1 MMCLLVNLMLRVFS
15 FALLL
20 ATQASGAVAPGRGTS
35 IIVAGQAVDV
45 GRTVVLWSDE
55 QGFNGYEKRCIDQS
69 GGCCDED
76 WDRYTTRKGLAHRT
90 LTDLQEIVSQ
100 FVLHFDGCVNSR
112 SCFKS
117 MHNRVRPSGGCGL
130 SAHFMIDADGTIYQT
145 LDLAERAYHAE
156 QENSISVGVE
166 ICNRG
171 RYEPSEMSRLPAEY
185 RTRPRRKV
193 VINGFTYDAYD
204 FRPEQYDSL
213 LALTRTLLRIF
224 PKIKPIIPEEG
235 GTPYLNTLDDPLAFH
250 GIVGHLH
257 VDLQK
262 QKWDPGALDWRW
274 LTRALQGFSFPMQLR
289 AFSEVPRTRDDLLSA
304 RKAAFF
310 SSEERVTGFFP
321 LAPARLWHSGVHLRG
336 FRGAPVSAP
345 TRGRLVAARWAAAAN
360 GSSTSFVL
368 IRHEAELDGLPF
380 TFYSLL
386 AHLSL
391 PPPSETN
398 PLAWMRALAK
408 PERAAARA
416 TLESGAVT
424 LLDERIETGDIVGFL
439 GTVNRG
445 SEQGPELHFE
455 IFTADK
461 PPAALE
467 RTFRL
472 MNAVADGPIARRAAL
487 IGLVDKN
494 GDSQVDASELRD
506 LFHGTDLAK
515 RQALRRLVVLHRHEW
530 GDRTTL
536 TEFIGLREFSG
547 IPEAERRRIYEV
559 AIKPYLFWTDALAK
573 HAGLPL
579 NQVIYSYNPLTF
591 LLSLS
596 AHATQIDL
604 AWPRAGV
611 GDGGMEPRRL
621 SYVPVD
627 DWLKPASSSFKE
639 LQLPPL
645 IGVDLQAK
653 RKDQIPL
660 IELPPTDQR

>member
-1 MMCLLVNLMLRVFS
+1 MIPIFS
-15 FALLL
+15 IALLL
-20 ATQASGAVAPGRGTS
+20 AGQSSSVAAQGHGTS
-35 IIVAGQAVDV
+35 IVVAGQLVDV
-45 GRTVVLWSDE
+45 GRTVVLWTDD
-55 QGFNGYEKRCIDQS
+55 QGFNGYEKRCIDQF

-76 WDRYTTRKGLAHRT
+76 WERYSTRKGLTQRT
-90 LTDLQEIVSQ
+90 LPDLQEVVSQ

-145 LDLAERAYHAE
+145 LDLAERAFHAE
-156 QENSISVGVE
+156 QSNSTSVGVE

-171 RYEPSEMSRLPAEY
+171 RYNPSEMSRLPAEY
-185 RTRPRRKV
+185 RTRPRRIV

-224 PKIKPIIPEEG
+224 PKIKPIIPEKDGE
-235 GTPYLNTLDDPLAFH
+235 PYLNTLEDPVAFH

-262 QKWDPGALDWRW
+262 QKWDPGALNWRW
-274 LTRALQGFSFPMQLR
+274 LTRALQGFFFPIQLR
-289 AFSEVPRTRDDLLSA
+289 AFSEVPRTRDDLLAA

-310 SSEERVTGFFP
+310 SSEERVSGFFP
-321 LAPARLWHSGVHLRG
+321 LAPGRLWHSGVHLRG
-336 FRGAPVSAP
+336 LRGAPVSAP
-345 TRGRLVAARWAAAAN
+345 TRGRLVAARWATAH

-368 IRHEAELDGLPF
+368 IRHEAELDGRPF

-386 AHLSL
+386 AHLAL
-391 PPPSETN
+391 PAPSETN
-398 PLAWMRALAK
+398 PVGWLQALAK
-408 PERAAARA
+408 PERAGERAA
-416 TLESGAVT
+416 LESGAVT
-424 LLDERIETGDIVGFL
+424 LLDERIETGDLVGFL

-445 SEQGPELHFE
+445 PEQGSEVHFE
-455 IFTADK
+455 IFTAEK

-472 MNAVADGPIARRAAL
+472 MNAAADGPIARRAELIAL
-487 IGLVDKN
+487 LDKN
-494 GDSQVDASELRD
+494 GDSQVDASELRGLFQGND
-506 LFHGTDLAK
+506 LSK

-536 TEFIGLREFSG
+536 TEFMGLRELSG
-547 IPEAERRRIYEV
+547 IPTADRQRIYEV

-579 NQVIYSYNPLTF
+579 NQVIYSYNPLAF
-591 LLSLS
+591 LLAL
-596 AHATQIDL
+596 AARATQIDIP
-604 AWPRAGV
+604 WPREGV
-611 GDGGMEPRRL
+611 GDGGVEPRRL

-627 DWLKPASSSFKE
+627 DWLKPAAADSRE

-645 IGVDLQAK
+645 IGVDLQVK

>member
-1 MMCLLVNLMLRVFS
+1 MMCFRVNSMLRVFS
-15 FALLL
+15 LALLL
-20 ATQASGAVAPGRGTS
+20 AAQSSIAVAAGRGTS
-35 IIVAGQAVDV
+35 IVVAGQEVDV
-45 GRTVVLWSDE
+45 GRTVVLWTDE
-55 QGFNGYEKRCIDQS
+55 QGFNGYEKRCIDQV

-76 WDRYTTRKGLAHRT
+76 WERYTTRKGLTHRT
-90 LTDLQEIVSQ
+90 MADLQEVVSQ

-171 RYEPSEMSRLPAEY
+171 RYNPSEMNRLPAEY
-185 RTRPRRKV
+185 RTRPRRTV

-235 GTPYLNTLDDPLAFH
+235 GSPYLNTLEDPLAFH

-262 QKWDPGALDWRW
+262 QKWDPGALNWRW

-289 AFSEVPRTRDDLLSA
+289 AFSEIPRTRDDLLSA

-336 FRGAPVSAP
+336 LRGTPVSAP
-345 TRGRLVAARWAAAAN
+345 TRGRLVAARRAEVN

-368 IRHEAELDGLPF
+368 IRHEAELDGRPF

-398 PLAWMRALAK
+398 PLEWMRALAK
-408 PERAAARA
+408 PERAGERSS
-416 TLESGAVT
+416 LESGAVT
-424 LLDERIETGDIVGFL
+424 LLDERIETGDVVGFL
-439 GTVNRG
+439 GKVDRG
-445 SEQGPELHFE
+445 SEQGSELHFE
-455 IFTADK
+455 IFTVEK
-461 PPAALE
+461 PPEALE

-472 MNAVADGPIARRAAL
+472 VKAAADGPIARRAAL

-494 GDSQVDASELRD
+494 GDSQVDARELRD
-506 LFHGTDLAK
+506 LFHGADLAK
-515 RQALRRLVVLHRHEW
+515 RQPLRRLVVLHRHEW

-536 TEFIGLREFSG
+536 AEFVGLRELSG
-547 IPEAERRRIYEV
+547 IPEVERQRIYQV
-559 AIKPYLFWTDALAK
+559 AIKPYVFWTDALAK

-596 AHATQIDL
+596 AHTTQIDIP
-604 AWPRAGV
+604 WPREGV
-611 GDGGMEPRRL
+611 GDGGLEPRRL
-621 SYVPVD
+621 SYVPSD
-627 DWLKPASSSFKE
+627 DWLRPAPSDSKE
-639 LQLPPL
+639 LHLAPL
-645 IGVDLQAK
+645 IGVDLQVK

>member
-1 MMCLLVNLMLRVFS
+1 MIPLFS
-15 FALLL
+15 VALLL
-20 ATQASGAVAPGRGTS
+20 AGPFANAATPGRGTS
-35 IIVAGQAVDV
+35 IVVAGQLVDV
-45 GRTVVLWSDE
+45 GRTVVLWTDE

-76 WDRYTTRKGLAHRT
+76 WDRYSTRKGLTQRSIP
-90 LTDLQEIVSQ
+90 DLQEVVSQ

-145 LDLAERAYHAE
+145 LDLAERAFHAE
-156 QENSISVGVE
+156 QSNSTSVGVE

-171 RYEPSEMSRLPAEY
+171 RYNPSEMSRLPAEY
-185 RTRPRRKV
+185 RTRPRRIV
-193 VINGFTYDAYD
+193 VINGFSYDAYD

-224 PKIKPIIPEEG
+224 PKIKPIIPEENG
-235 GTPYLNTLDDPLAFH
+235 VPYLNTLEDPVAFH

-274 LTRALQGFSFPMQLR
+274 LTRALQGFSFPIQLR
-289 AFSEVPRTRDDLLSA
+289 AFSEVPRTRDDLLAA

-310 SSEERVTGFFP
+310 SSEERVSGFFP
-321 LAPARLWHSGVHLRG
+321 LAPGRLWHSGVHLRG
-336 FRGAPVSAP
+336 LRGAPVSAP
-345 TRGRLVAARWAAAAN
+345 TRGRLVAARWATAN

-368 IRHEAELDGLPF
+368 IRHEAELDGRAF

-386 AHLSL
+386 AHLAL
-391 PPPSETN
+391 PAPSETN
-398 PLAWMRALAK
+398 PVGWLQALAK
-408 PERAAARA
+408 PERAEDRAA
-416 TLESGAVT
+416 LESGAVT
-424 LLDERIETGDIVGFL
+424 LLDERIETGDLVGFL

-445 SEQGPELHFE
+445 PEQGPELHFE
-455 IFTADK
+455 IFTTEK
-461 PPAALE
+461 PPPALE

-472 MNAVADGPIARRAAL
+472 MNAAADGPIARRADLIAL
-487 IGLVDKN
+487 LDKN
-494 GDSQVDASELRD
+494 GDSQVDARELRG
-506 LFHGTDLAK
+506 LFQGNDVSK

-536 TEFIGLREFSG
+536 AEFIGLRELSG
-547 IPEAERRRIYEV
+547 IPTADRKRIYDV
-559 AIKPYLFWTDALAK
+559 AIKPYQFWTDALAK

-591 LLSLS
+591 LLSLA
-596 AHATQIDL
+596 AHATQIDIP
-604 AWPRAGV
+604 WPREGV
-611 GDGGMEPRRL
+611 GDGGVEPRRL
-621 SYVPVD
+621 AYVPVD
-627 DWLKPASSSFKE
+627 DWLKPASSDSKE

>member
-1 MMCLLVNLMLRVFS
+1 M
-15 FALLL
+15 
-20 ATQASGAVAPGRGTS
+20 
-35 IIVAGQAVDV
+35 
-45 GRTVVLWSDE
+45 
-55 QGFNGYEKRCIDQS
+55 
-69 GGCCDED
+69 
-76 WDRYTTRKGLAHRT
+76 
-90 LTDLQEIVSQ
+90 
-100 FVLHFDGCVNSR
+100 
-112 SCFKS
+112 
-117 MHNRVRPSGGCGL
+117 
-130 SAHFMIDADGTIYQT
+130 
-145 LDLAERAYHAE
+145 
-156 QENSISVGVE
+156 
-166 ICNRG
+166 
-171 RYEPSEMSRLPAEY
+171 
-185 RTRPRRKV
+185 
-193 VINGFTYDAYD
+193 
-204 FRPEQYDSL
+204 
-213 LALTRTLLRIF
+213 TRTLLRLF
-224 PKIKPIIPEEG
+224 PKIKPIIPEEDG
-235 GTPYLNTLDDPLAFH
+235 RPYLNTLEDPLAFH

-262 QKWDPGALDWRW
+262 QKWDPGALDWMW

-336 FRGAPVSAP
+336 LRDAPVFAP
-345 TRGRLVAARWAAAAN
+345 TRGRLVAARWAESK

-408 PERAAARA
+408 PERAEARA
-416 TLESGAVT
+416 RLESGAVT
-424 LLDERIETGDIVGFL
+424 LLDERIETGDVVGFL

-455 IFTADK
+455 IFTTNK

-472 MNAVADGPIARRAAL
+472 MNAAADGPIARRAAL
-487 IGLVDKN
+487 IGLVDEN
-494 GDSQVDASELRD
+494 GDSQVDARELRH
-506 LFHGTDLAK
+506 LFHGADLAK

-536 TEFIGLREFSG
+536 AEFMGLRELSG
-547 IPEAERRRIYEV
+547 IPEAERQRIYEV
-559 AIKPYLFWTDALAK
+559 AIKPYVFWTDALAK

-591 LLSLS
+591 LLSLA
-596 AHATQIDL
+596 AHATQIDIP
-604 AWPRAGV
+604 WPRQGL
-611 GDGGMEPRRL
+611 GDGGVEPRRL
-621 SYVPVD
+621 TYVPSD
-627 DWLKPASSSFKE
+627 DWLKPAPSDSKE
-639 LQLPPL
+639 LQLPPM
-645 IGVDLQAK
+645 IGVDLGAK